1 MESGSSR
8 SGYHEPVPGS
18 AGPEVFEDDWGDDFP
33 KTFSVNL
40 IWAQANDKEGRSGAI
55 GYEGEMPWHLP
66 EDLKRFK
73 ELTVSHPVIMGRK
86 TWEALNEKFRPL
98 PNRDNIVLSRDR
110 DFRAPGA
117 TVVDNLEEALDMAR
131 QEAIPD
137 DGLDRSEFWV
147 IGGSQ
152 LFNQML
158 PMASKIYMTQVDAK
172 VNADAYAPDLTE
184 ALNNGSWKLMENSGW
199 LTPKKPEGID
209 RYRYLTFERNT
220 GDEQAEEE

>member
-137 DGLDRSEFWV
+137 DGLDRSEIWV

-158 PMASKIYMTQVDAK
+158 PMASKIYMTQVDA
-172 VNADAYAPDLTE
+172 
-184 ALNNGSWKLMENSGW
+184 
-199 LTPKKPEGID
+199 
-209 RYRYLTFERNT
+209 
-220 GDEQAEEE
+220 